1 MKEKILILGSSS
13 FAGYSFS
20 QYLLKKKNFKVYGT
34 YASNRNKKILS
45 YKKKDKLKLFKI
57 DLKKHPEKLIKLVN
71 QIKPQYIIDFASVCM
86 VNESWIN
93 PKYYFDTNFNSKI
106 DLITKINSMN
116 FLKKFIYIGTPE
128 IFGSSEKQIDE
139 YSKSFS
145 PSTPYAISKLN
156 TEFLLDNY
164 NNNKNPKSIIVRF
177 SNFYGRHQPLYR
189 LIPKVIYSIK
199 SNTKF
204 PLHGSG
210 LSRRDF
216 IYDEDFNNGIYKVV
230 KRGKVRKK
238 YHFCTNKYYYI
249 KDVIKLICKEFNYDF
264 QKLVTK
270 VADRKGKDLNY
281 YLSCKKTS
289 KELKWKPRYDLKSGL
304 KKTIKFYVDNH
315 LSFNKKNTEYENR

>member
-1 MKEKILILGSSS
+1 MRLIEIKK
-13 FAGYSFS
+13 FS
-20 QYLLKKKNFKVYGT
+20 H
-34 YASNRNKKILS
+34 I
-45 YKKKDKLKLFKI
+45 KKKDKLKLFKI

-177 SNFYGRHQPLYR
+177 FKLLWATSTIIQIN
-189 LIPKVIYSIK
+189 PK
-199 SNTKF
+199 
-204 PLHGSG
+204 
-210 LSRRDF
+210 R
-216 IYDEDFNNGIYKVV
+216 
-230 KRGKVRKK
+230 
-238 YHFCTNKYYYI
+238 
-249 KDVIKLICKEFNYDF
+249 
-264 QKLVTK
+264 
-270 VADRKGKDLNY
+270 
-281 YLSCKKTS
+281 
-289 KELKWKPRYDLKSGL
+289 
-304 KKTIKFYVDNH
+304 
-315 LSFNKKNTEYENR
+315 